1 MDIAIRRAKDRDAN
15 ACGRICYDGFRPVNE
30 RFGFPPTFPSVEV
43 ATQRV
48 EVEPRSSLSAYAL
61 ASHFTEPSA
70 HESLEAVCRRRQ
82 LGVSNTKH

>member
-1 MDIAIRRAKDRDAN
+1 MTLRVFVYGTLKSGFWNHYLMRKKTQNAMAN
-15 ACGRICYDGFRPVNE
+15 YHVPPNKKVE
-30 RFGFPPTFPSVEV
+30 R
-43 ATQRV
+43 